1 MPRVL
6 AARFRVKSWAGL
18 GDLSQKRKTD
28 IRRLIREW
36 FEEEEDKDY
45 GPFIGQIAEI
55 TNMYYTIKI
64 EIIAVNM
71 PCGYFVDIRELVEVV
86 D

>member
-18 GDLSQKRKTD
+18 GDLSQKRKAD

-36 FEEEEDKDY
+36 IEEEEAKDY

-64 EIIAVNM
+64 EIIEVYM
-71 PCGYFVDIRELVEVV
+71 PCGYLVDIREVVEVV

>member
-18 GDLSQKRKTD
+18 GDLSQKRKAD
-28 IRRLIREW
+28 IRLLIEQW
-36 FEEEEDKDY
+36 IEEEEDRDY
-45 GPFIGQIAEI
+45 GPYRDQIAEI
-55 TNMYYTIKI
+55 SNMYYTIKI
-64 EIIAVNM
+64 EIIEVYM
-71 PCGYFVDIRELVEVV
+71 PCGYLVDIRELVV